1 MSLWDDYKADAQFAH
16 DFPFGVPNEYWNGKD
31 GEILV
36 TDMTDQHIRNCMRM
50 VGEDDD
56 WYSYFQKEL
65 DRRKDCRKHWKE
77 RE

>member
-1 MSLWDDYKADAQFAH
+1 MSLWDDYKVDAQFAH

-50 VGEDDD
+50 VGENDD

-65 DRRKDCRKHWKE
+65 DRRKDCRRRYKE